1 MPPPE
6 HAAASPAQD
15 TGAYSITAQLDMGG
29 NAPALKAYPAARCR
43 CALPGFAGKAPA
55 FETKPIVDF
64 TGNAPCIEPKPRP
77 DCTGT
82 PQEKHSA
89 AVLTQA
95 GYHMQKKDN
104 SGLTGTAC
112 GHDSAARI
120 LSPPLCGHRHY
131 KEVHQYK
138 VTRAARHHE
147 QVKNFMCAKGL
158 MARIEQRQF

>member
-1 MPPPE
+1 
-6 HAAASPAQD
+6 
-15 TGAYSITAQLDMGG
+15 MGG

-120 LSPPLCGHRHY
+120 LSPPLCLSLIHILDENG
-131 KEVHQYK
+131 QK
-138 VTRAARHHE
+138 VEYETSRPVYALISAE
-147 QVKNFMCAKGL
+147 DYLSSTPNYQEFKDLPVPA
-158 MARIEQRQF
+158 

>member
-6 HAAASPAQD
+6 QAAASPAQD
-15 TGAYSITAQLDMGG
+15 TGANSITAQLDMGG
-29 NAPALKAYPAARCR
+29 NAPAWKAYPAARCR
-43 CALPGFAGKAPA
+43 CALPGFTGKAPA

-89 AVLTQA
+89 AVLAPT

-104 SGLTGTAC
+104 SGLTGT
-112 GHDSAARI
+112 DSKNLRDLRKQQAQPASTILPPKFQARPYAATGITKKYISTKWQALPAITNR
-120 LSPPLCGHRHY
+120 
-131 KEVHQYK
+131 
-138 VTRAARHHE
+138 
-147 QVKNFMCAKGL
+147 
-158 MARIEQRQF
+158 